1 MYILQGEIYFV
12 SFFSETVRKQQ
23 QIFSVQYGP
32 GIVQHVS
39 IRHTNGNCCCCLPA
53 QNAIHVYQGIGLQIW
68 LFIHIYAENALVFS
82 QSSIKGEIF
91 DIIM

>member
-23 QIFSVQYGP
+23 QIFSVQYRP
-32 GIVQHVS
+32 DIVQHVS

-53 QNAIHVYQGIGLQIW
+53 QNAIYVYQGIGLQIW
-68 LFIHIYAENALVFS
+68 LFIHIYGENALVFS
-82 QSSIKGEIF
+82 QSSIKEAIF